1 MDTKALRQKILDLAI
16 HGKLVPQDPN
26 DEPASVLLERIRTEK
41 ERLIKEG
48 KIKKG
53 KKSAK
58 TSDKPHYPFEL
69 PKGWVWCKLDDLAFY
84 KKGPFGSSLTKAMF
98 VPKSSQS
105 YKVYEQ
111 KNAIH
116 KDCTLG
122 SYYITK
128 EKYDSLIG
136 FAVQPYD
143 IIVSCAGT
151 IGETYVL
158 PAGMQEGIINQ
169 ALMLIRLFSK
179 EIERFYLLYFDFIL
193 KDEAYRNSKGTAI
206 KNIPP
211 FDVLKNFFI
220 PIPPIGEQKR
230 ILDEVDRLM
239 SFVSTIETGTKNLHT
254 AIKQAKFKILEL
266 AIHGKLV
273 SQDPNDE
280 PASELLKRIN
290 PKAEIITDNGHY
302 QKIVPFE
309 VPNKWKWCKLKDI
322 CTFLSRGKSPKYK
335 DEDGTYPVFAQKCNL
350 KDGGISLEQA
360 RFLDPD
366 TLERWDEKY
375 KLRNGDVLINST
387 GTGTV
392 GRTRLF
398 TEDCLDKYPFVVP
411 DSHVSV
417 VRTHVDVVSEF
428 VYSYISSAHIQQ
440 YIEDNLAGSTNQ
452 KELYVG
458 VLEEMVFPLPPLTE
472 QKRIVSKIR
481 SIFAQLDTIVATL

>member
-16 HGKLVPQDPN
+16 HGKLVSQDPN
-26 DEPASVLLERIRTEK
+26 DEPASVLLERIRAEK

-58 TSDKPHYPFEL
+58 TSDKPHYPFGL

-116 KDCTLG
+116 KDCALG

-302 QKIVPFE
+302 QKLPE
-309 VPNKWKWCKLKDI
+309 GWCLTILGSIGTWQSGTTPSRLQKDYYGGNIPWLKTGDLNDGIITNIPEFITEKALKETSVKLNPTDSILIAMYGATIGKI
-322 CTFLSRGKSPKYK
+322 GILSFPA
-335 DEDGTYPVFAQKCNL
+335 TTN
-350 KDGGISLEQA
+350 QA
-360 RFLDPD
+360 CCA
-366 TLERWDEKY
+366 
-375 KLRNGDVLINST
+375 
-387 GTGTV
+387 
-392 GRTRLF
+392 
-398 TEDCLDKYPFVVP
+398 CLDYKIDKMYIFYFLLSNRINFVSMGGGGAQP
-411 DSHVSV
+411 N
-417 VRTHVDVVSEF
+417 
-428 VYSYISSAHIQQ
+428 IS
-440 YIEDNLAGSTNQ
+440 
-452 KELYVG
+452 KEKIVNTT
-458 VLEEMVFPLPPLTE
+458 FPLPPLAE
-472 QKRIVSKIR
+472 QKRIVSKIEEL
-481 SIFAQLDTIVATL
+481 FHQLNMIEESL

>member
-26 DEPASVLLERIRTEK
+26 DEPASVLLERIRAEK

-158 PAGMQEGIINQ
+158 PVGMQEGIINQ

-211 FDVLKNFFI
+211 FDVLKNFLI

-302 QKIVPFE
+302 QKLPVGWCVCHINEISESLLGKTLDRTKDSGEFKRYVCAVNVQWGYFDFTTQKEFRIEAKDFE
-309 VPNKWKWCKLKDI
+309 RYAVKKGDLLICEGGDVGRCAIWDTDTEMYYQNALHRVRCK
-322 CTFLSRGKSPKYK
+322 F
-335 DEDGTYPVFAQKCNL
+335 
-350 KDGGISLEQA
+350 GIS
-360 RFLDPD
+360 
-366 TLERWDEKY
+366 EKY
-375 KLRNGDVLINST
+375 LQYSLWHFKLNGVIDSLCKGVTIKHFTQST
-387 GTGTV
+387 MN
-392 GRTRLF
+392 
-398 TEDCLDKYPFVVP
+398 K
-411 DSHVSV
+411 
-417 VRTHVDVVSEF
+417 
-428 VYSYISSAHIQQ
+428 
-440 YIEDNLAGSTNQ
+440 
-452 KELYVG
+452 
-458 VLEEMVFPLPPLTE
+458 LEIPLPPFAE
-472 QKRIVSKIR
+472 QQRIVAKIEEL
-481 SIFAQLDTIVATL
+481 FHQLNMIEESL

>member
-26 DEPASVLLERIRTEK
+26 DEPASVLLERIRAEK

-302 QKIVPFE
+302 QKLPEGWAIAPMQTLCSLTDGEKQSGIDRINLDVKYLRGERGAKTLSMGKYVTANSLLMLVDGENSGE
-309 VPNKWKWCKLKDI
+309 VFR
-322 CTFLSRGKSPKYK
+322 TPKEGY
-335 DEDGTYPVFAQKCNL
+335 Q
-350 KDGGISLEQA
+350 
-360 RFLDPD
+360 
-366 TLERWDEKY
+366 
-375 KLRNGDVLINST
+375 
-387 GTGTV
+387 
-392 GRTRLF
+392 
-398 TEDCLDKYPFVVP
+398 
-411 DSHVSV
+411 
-417 VRTHVDVVSEF
+417 
-428 VYSYISSAHIQQ
+428 
-440 YIEDNLAGSTNQ
+440 GSTFKLLNIN
-452 KELYVG
+452 KELYPEFVLQVINLHRKALRENKVG
-458 VLEEMVFPLPPLTE
+458 SAIPHLNKKLFKAIEVPIPPYEEQT
-472 QKRIVSKIR
+472 RIVNAINKTFTI
-481 SIFAQLDTIVATL
+481 LDAITKNL

>member
-1 MDTKALRQKILDLAI
+1 
-16 HGKLVPQDPN
+16 
-26 DEPASVLLERIRTEK
+26 
-41 ERLIKEG
+41 
-48 KIKKG
+48 
-53 KKSAK
+53 
-58 TSDKPHYPFEL
+58 
-69 PKGWVWCKLDDLAFY
+69 
-84 KKGPFGSSLTKAMF
+84 MF

-302 QKIVPFE
+302 QKLPVGWCVCHINEISESLLGKTLDRTKDSGEFKRYVCAVNVQWGYFDFTTQKKFRIEAKDFE
-309 VPNKWKWCKLKDI
+309 RYAVKKGDLLICEGGDVGRCAIWDTDTEMYYQNALHRVRCKL
-322 CTFLSRGKSPKYK
+322 
-335 DEDGTYPVFAQKCNL
+335 
-350 KDGGISLEQA
+350 GIS
-360 RFLDPD
+360 
-366 TLERWDEKY
+366 EKY
-375 KLRNGDVLINST
+375 LQYSLWHFKLNGVIDSLCKGVTIKHFTQST
-387 GTGTV
+387 MN
-392 GRTRLF
+392 
-398 TEDCLDKYPFVVP
+398 K
-411 DSHVSV
+411 
-417 VRTHVDVVSEF
+417 
-428 VYSYISSAHIQQ
+428 
-440 YIEDNLAGSTNQ
+440 
-452 KELYVG
+452 
-458 VLEEMVFPLPPLTE
+458 LEIPLPPFAE
-472 QKRIVSKIR
+472 QQRIVAKIEEL
-481 SIFAQLDTIVATL
+481 FHQLDIIEESL

>member
-1 MDTKALRQKILDLAI
+1 
-16 HGKLVPQDPN
+16 
-26 DEPASVLLERIRTEK
+26 
-41 ERLIKEG
+41 
-48 KIKKG
+48 
-53 KKSAK
+53 
-58 TSDKPHYPFEL
+58 
-69 PKGWVWCKLDDLAFY
+69 
-84 KKGPFGSSLTKAMF
+84 MF

-302 QKIVPFE
+302 QKLPVGWTI
-309 VPNKWKWCKLKDI
+309 CRLKDI
-322 CTFLSRGKSPKYK
+322 SKIVTGSTPSKSNCGYYGGIFPFFKPADLDAGRYVYKAAEYLS
-335 DEDGTYPVFAQKCNL
+335 EDGKRA
-350 KDGGISLEQA
+350 S
-360 RFLDPD
+360 R
-366 TLERWDEKY
+366 
-375 KLRNGDVLINST
+375 
-387 GTGTV
+387 
-392 GRTRLF
+392 
-398 TEDCLDKYPFVVP
+398 VVP
-411 DSHVSV
+411 KGTTAICCIGTIGKVGYLMYEGATNQQINCAIPSKVVDSVFLFYLCASPLFN
-417 VRTHVDVVSEF
+417 DKLNSE
-428 VYSYISSAHIQQ
+428 SSAVTISIVNKSK
-440 YIEDNLAGSTNQ
+440 IEAIS
-452 KELYVG
+452 V
-458 VLEEMVFPLPPLTE
+458 PLPPLAE
-472 QKRIVSKIR
+472 QKRIVSKIED
-481 SIFAQLDTIVATL
+481 IFAQLEAIETAL

>member
-1 MDTKALRQKILDLAI
+1 
-16 HGKLVPQDPN
+16 
-26 DEPASVLLERIRTEK
+26 
-41 ERLIKEG
+41 
-48 KIKKG
+48 
-53 KKSAK
+53 
-58 TSDKPHYPFEL
+58 
-69 PKGWVWCKLDDLAFY
+69 
-84 KKGPFGSSLTKAMF
+84 MF

-116 KDCTLG
+116 KDCALG

-211 FDVLKNFFI
+211 FDVLKKFFI

-302 QKIVPFE
+302 QKLPVGWTI
-309 VPNKWKWCKLKDI
+309 CKLKDI
-322 CTFLSRGKSPKYK
+322 CSKLVDGDHNPPKGTKETTEYLMLSAQNIVNDNIVYTNGVRYLNHDAFETSDKRTKVMQGDLLITIVGTLGRSCVFSDNKKITLQRSVACLTPLIYNHFLKYYMDSSSIQK
-335 DEDGTYPVFAQKCNL
+335 YMTTNAKGTAQKGFYLNQ
-350 KDGGISLEQA
+350 LEQ
-360 RFLDPD
+360 LP
-366 TLERWDEKY
+366 
-375 KLRNGDVLINST
+375 IM
-387 GTGTV
+387 
-392 GRTRLF
+392 
-398 TEDCLDKYPFVVP
+398 
-411 DSHVSV
+411 
-417 VRTHVDVVSEF
+417 
-428 VYSYISSAHIQQ
+428 I
-440 YIEDNLAGSTNQ
+440 
-452 KELYVG
+452 
-458 VLEEMVFPLPPLTE
+458 PPLTE
-472 QKRIVSKIR
+472 QQRIVARIEK
-481 SIFAQLDTIVATL
+481 IFARLDVIESAL